1 MNNPHDKF
9 FKDSLGHLEIAK
21 GFLKN
26 YLPQNLIELINLNNI
41 VIDKNSFIDKELEEV
56 FSDLLYKV
64 DLAGTEAY
72 LYFLFEHKSYP
83 YPQITVQ
90 LLKYMTKIWELK
102 IKQTEANNLPLIIPL
117 VIYHGKRK
125 WDIGLKLSEIVK
137 KVSEERS
144 EEVMTIAE
152 ELKKEGREEVAK
164 NLLKMGMDIHQISEA
179 TELNEEQIKEL
190 KRKSQH

>member
-1 MNNPHDKF
+1 MDKLKRQEKGIEYF
-9 FKDSLGHLEIAK
+9 ETVIRYIINAK
-21 GFLKN
+21 ENMG
-26 YLPQNLIELINLNNI
+26 
-41 VIDKNSFIDKELEEV
+41 VT
-56 FSDLLYKV
+56 DL
-64 DLAGTEAY
+64 
-72 LYFLFEHKSYP
+72 
-83 YPQITVQ
+83 
-90 LLKYMTKIWELK
+90 TK
-102 IKQTEANNLPLIIPL
+102 
-117 VIYHGKRK
+117 
-125 WDIGLKLSEIVK
+125 IVK